1 MMTKLAIV
9 VTVGI
14 VLIVAACDG
23 GGGGGGDALRWEGT
37 GEEWRVIE
45 LARGRY
51 TCRARLSDNYRDQFG
66 GGGALAR
73 IEIFSDSEPIH
84 RDTRTRELTT
94 RAQLIPYAE
103 AVRAEGSAIVR
114 VNGGKYALNV
124 IAMRTARWSAS
135 CTPSND

>member
-23 GGGGGGDALRWEGT
+23 GGGGDALRWEGT

-45 LARGRY
+45 LARGGY

-103 AVRAEGSAIVR
+103 AVSAEGSAIVR

-135 CTPSND
+135 CTPRND